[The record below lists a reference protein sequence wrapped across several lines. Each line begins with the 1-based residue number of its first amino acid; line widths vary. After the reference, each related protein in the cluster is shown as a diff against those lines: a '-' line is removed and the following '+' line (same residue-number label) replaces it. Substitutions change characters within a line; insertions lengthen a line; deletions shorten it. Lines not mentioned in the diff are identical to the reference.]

1 MTADDYFAI
10 QNLIY
15 RYCERLDRGDFEG
28 VAQLFEH
35 AALHVPAR
43 AEPLRGVAAIAALYR
58 QFTRLYPDSG
68 TPKTRHVTSNVII
81 EPDGENAARARS
93 YVLVH
98 QATAQL
104 PLQPIIGGRYYD
116 CFERV
121 GGVWRFS
128 ERRMEI
134 DLFGNLSAHLL
145 QQFGPEGEP
154 GEHA

>member
-15 RYCERLDRGDFEG
+15 RYCDRIDRGDFAG
-28 VAQLFEH
+28 LAQLFAH
-35 AALHVPAR
+35 AELHVPALPQ
-43 AEPLRGVAAIAALYR
+43 PLRGVAAIEALYTR
-58 QFTRLYPDSG
+58 FTRLYPDTG

-81 EPDGENAARARS
+81 EAQGEDAARAQS

-98 QATAQL
+98 QATPEL

-116 CFERV
+116 RFVRV
-121 GGVWRFS
+121 AGTWRFA

-134 DLFGNLSAHLL
+134 DLFGDLSAHLL
-145 QQFGPEGEP
+145 QQFGPPERS
-154 GEHA
+154 A

>member
-28 VAQLFEH
+28 VARLFEH

-43 AEPLRGVAAIAALYR
+43 DAPLRGVAAIAALYS

-81 EPDGENAARARS
+81 EPDGENAARAQS

-98 QATAQL
+98 QATEQL

-116 CFERV
+116 RFERIA
-121 GGVWRFS
+121 GAWRFS

-145 QQFGPEGEP
+145 QQFGPQDDREP
-154 GEHA
+154 AS